1 MIRPFIILLFFF
13 GLPSLYSQVDSL
25 PPLQKRKDSAT
36 VFGKKKKQAKKKG
49 RAITI
54 KDYLII
60 SHDSDTTYV
69 DTTLTI
75 QKEYKYNFLRSDD
88 FELMPF
94 ANLGQPYNKL
104 GHNAR
109 SAYIYPRIGATAK
122 HFNYMEA
129 EDVQYYHVPTPM
141 TELFFKTTLEQG
153 QLLDALLTL
162 NTSERFNLSVFHRG
176 FRSLGK
182 YQFEQAQSSNFVATA
197 NYRSKN
203 GRYWARGHIAAQNL
217 ETEENGGIEDREQF
231 ESGAEEFTDRSRIDV
246 QFSRAN
252 NTLANNRVLGK
263 RYFLDHQYKL
273 LGAKKDSLNPKSSLS
288 FGHTFS
294 YETKFYQFLQDG
306 QSGVFG
312 SEPFVVPIDDKA
324 SLKTMF
330 NQVSGTFSNKTLGT
344 ISANVRLFNY
354 DYFFRSILIDD
365 EGRIDNRLHGEE
377 LNFGGSYK
385 NTLGGFSLSGD
396 FSLNVSGK
404 LSGNVINGRAAYQIN
419 ENNRVYAAIHASSR
433 MPNFNLLL
441 YQSNYRNF
449 NWQNTTSFEKQ
460 EIKGVTFGWDSKFL
474 GSLTA
479 SYDAIDNYTYFRS
492 EANAEDIANG
502 LERALVKP
510 AQNNQ
515 TINYLKVRYSK
526 EFKWRRWA
534 LMNTVMY
541 QEVSQDMNVLN
552 LPQLVTRNTLY
563 FSKDVFKKAMFLQTG
578 VTFKYFT
585 SYTMDAYHP
594 LLGEFYVQEREEFGG
609 YPMLDF
615 FINAKVRQ
623 TRIYLKAEHL
633 NTVWG
638 SEYNYYA
645 APDYPYR
652 DFVIRFGLVWNFFS

>member
-25 PPLQKRKDSAT
+25 PPLQQRKDSAT

-75 QKEYKYNFLRSDD
+75 QKEYRYNFLRSDD

-109 SAYIYPRIGATAK
+109 SAHMYPRIGATAK
-122 HFNYMEA
+122 HFNYKEA

-162 NTSERFNLSVFHRG
+162 NTSERFNLSVYHRG

-217 ETEENGGIEDREQF
+217 ETEENGGIDDREQF

-246 QFSRAN
+246 QFSTLN

-263 RYFLDHQYKL
+263 RYFLDQQFKL
-273 LGAKKDSLNPKSSLS
+273 FGGKKDSLTPKSSLS
-288 FGHTFS
+288 LGHTFS

-306 QSGVFG
+306 QSDVLGT
-312 SEPFVVPIDDKA
+312 EPFVVPIDDKA

-344 ISANVRLFNY
+344 LSANVRLFNY

-365 EGRIDNRLHGEE
+365 EGQIDNRLHGEE
-377 LNFGGSYK
+377 VNFGGSYK

-396 FSLNVSGK
+396 FSWNISGQ
-404 LSGNVINGRAAYQIN
+404 LSGNSINGRAAYQIN
-419 ENNRVYAAIHASSR
+419 ENNRVFAAIHASSR

-449 NWQNTTSFEKQ
+449 NWQNTANFEKQ
-460 EIKGVTFGWDSKFL
+460 ETKGITFGWDSKPL

-492 EANAEDIANG
+492 EAGEEDIANG
-502 LERALVKP
+502 LERAMVKP
-510 AQNNQ
+510 VQNSE
-515 TINYLKVRYSK
+515 TINYLKVKYTK

-541 QEVSQDMNVLN
+541 QEVSQNMNVLN

-638 SEYNYYA
+638 NEYNYYA

>member
-109 SAYIYPRIGATAK
+109 SGYIYPRIGATAK
-122 HFNYMEA
+122 HFNYKEV

-197 NYRSKN
+197 NYRSQN

-217 ETEENGGIEDREQF
+217 ETEENGGIDDREQF

-246 QFSRAN
+246 QFSSLN

-263 RYFLDHQYKL
+263 RYFLDQQFKL
-273 LGAKKDSLNPKSSLS
+273 FGAKKDSLTPKSSLS
-288 FGHTFS
+288 LGHTFS

-306 QSGVFG
+306 QSDVLGT
-312 SEPFVVPIDDKA
+312 EPFVVPIDDKA

-330 NQVSGTFSNKTLGT
+330 NQVSGIFSNKKLGT

-365 EGRIDNRLHGEE
+365 EGQIDNRLHGEE
-377 LNFGGSYK
+377 VNFGGSYK

-396 FSLNVSGK
+396 FSLNISGQ

-419 ENNRVYAAIHASSR
+419 ENNGVYASIHASSR
-433 MPNFNLLL
+433 MPNFNFLL

-449 NWQNTTSFEKQ
+449 NWQNTANFEKQ
-460 EIKGVTFGWDSKFL
+460 ETKGITFGWDSKPL

-492 EANAEDIANG
+492 EAEEEDIVNG
-502 LERALVKP
+502 LERAMVKP
-510 AQNNQ
+510 NQSGQ
-515 TINYLKVRYSK
+515 TINHLKVKYSK

-585 SYTMDAYHP
+585 SYNMDAYHP

-638 SEYNYYA
+638 NEYNYYA